1 MWLAL
6 GDRGS
11 LLNLDHAREIKAEG
25 NSLRA
30 VLTDGRVVL
39 LHDFATPDDAKGALN
54 QIRQALGSGVCQV

>member
-1 MWLAL
+1 MWLVV
-6 GDRGS
+6 GDKWS
-11 LLNLDHAREIKAEG
+11 LLNLDHTREIKAEG

-54 QIRQALGSGVCQV
+54 QIREALGSDVCQV